1 MAAAAGDSGR
11 QMPTSL
17 ADVSQALTALDER
30 IADGGERIAVGRDML
45 SAIELFE
52 CVGDLSIDL
61 SVEGDSVI
69 SADDARLLCR
79 WYRYNRAFLTDSMA
93 AQFFTLLSDYN
104 SRPNAGQLTYGDR
117 MIQQDVLRD
126 LRKLQAE
133 FFFRKYHCAT
143 TLTHLTTEVALPA
156 GADRLK
162 MPRHLGW
169 VKTTDPS
176 AIVDT
181 LNIELNYAEYD
192 HMLTKLQFY
201 GIASE
206 QRALEIASLIGCL
219 RDITDSPV
227 FLRGLPNLYSQPI
240 LGNGSLAI
248 DSRYQY
254 SGHCR
259 VSDEALRLF
268 STWYTANRSFIT
280 ESMLKRWAQY
290 RWYISYCYAT
300 MEADPMADVIS
311 LLDQARQM
319 LEQIRREYFLRKYP
333 TADSIIAQALAG
345 DADGQLVFREYNT
358 LNTTF
363 NLGYSA
369 MVARFGMPVNAYPEV
384 LRREGDPLR
393 QYSYYFDTLKDT
405 PGDTA
410 ISCLWLIENRL
421 VFEVIYCIDNNNELV
436 PFDALLYNKDSE
448 WLYQE

>member
-1 MAAAAGDSGR
+1 
-11 QMPTSL
+11 MPASL

-30 IADGGERIAVGRDML
+30 ITAGGDRIAVGCDVL

-61 SVEGDSVI
+61 HVEGDSVI
-69 SADDARLLCR
+69 SADDARLLSR

-93 AQFFTLLSDYN
+93 TQFFTLLSDYN
-104 SRPNAGQLTYGDR
+104 SRPNTGQLTYGGR

-126 LRKLQAE
+126 LRMLQAQ

-143 TLTHLTTEVALPA
+143 TLTHLTTEVTLPA
-156 GADRLK
+156 GVDRLK
-162 MPRHLGW
+162 LPCDLGW
-169 VKTTDPS
+169 VNTSDPS

-181 LNIELNYAEYD
+181 LNIELNFAEYD
-192 HMLTKLQFY
+192 RMLSKLQSY
-201 GIASE
+201 GLAPE

-219 RDITDSPV
+219 RDITDCPV
-227 FLRGLPNLYSQPI
+227 FLRGLPNLYSQSI

-254 SGHCR
+254 TGLCR

-268 STWYTANRSFIT
+268 STWYAANRFFIT

-290 RWYISYCYAT
+290 RWCISFCYAT
-300 MEADPMADVIS
+300 MESDPMADVVD
-311 LLDQARQM
+311 LLDQALQL

-333 TADSIIAQALAG
+333 TADSILAQALAH
-345 DADGQLVFREYNT
+345 DADSRLVFLEYNT
-358 LNTTF
+358 LNATF
-363 NLGYSA
+363 DLGYSA
-369 MVARFGMPVNAYPEV
+369 MVQQIGMPVNAYPEV

-393 QYSYYFDTLKDT
+393 EHSYYFDTLKDT
-405 PGDTA
+405 PGSTA

-421 VFEVIYCIDNNNELV
+421 VFEVIYRINDNNELV